1 MLISAHFAD
10 TVPGK
15 PGTGKSTMA
24 FSLAGHFDLSI
35 YTVSLLDSDLSDSA
49 LAKMMIDLP
58 TKSLVLLEDL
68 DSCGIDREVS
78 HVSETKDAKDKKDTK
93 GTEKSEKSEKDSSD
107 AKTKSS
113 GSKVTLSGLL
123 NAIDGPHSPE
133 GHILIMTTN
142 TPDVLEEALTRPGR
156 IDLETEFDYAGRQ
169 QVRDMFVRMYEQ
181 KQKPLSPTLKLTTV
195 GRDANKDA
203 DRNAETVFEHAELAE
218 LADKFASRVPEREFS
233 SAQFQEFLVPRKR
246 DPKGAAEEIDVY
258 IEKLRERKARK
269 AGAQI
274 EEVGE
279 GEKGQGAEGKGKASE
294 VKCSATEA
302 KGTQTESAAEA
313 ATSSADSAAVDTESS
328 ATDPGKST
336 TEGKGVSSEATAS

>member
-1 MLISAHFAD
+1 MLTSAHYTDSA
-10 TVPGK
+10 PGK

-49 LAKMMIDLP
+49 LAKMIIDLP

-78 HVSETKDAKDKKDTK
+78 HASETKDGKDKKNAK
-93 GTEKSEKSEKDSSD
+93 GTEQGEKSEKETSD

-133 GHILIMTTN
+133 GHISIMTTN
-142 TPDVLEEALTRPGR
+142 TPDVLDEALTRPGR

-181 KQKPLSPTLKLTTV
+181 KKPPSPTLDRKTV

-203 DRNAETVFEHAELAE
+203 DVNAETVFEHAELAV

-246 DPKGAAEEIDVY
+246 DPKGAAEEIDGY
-258 IEKLRERKARK
+258 IEKLRERKAKK
-269 AGAQI
+269 AGGQI
-274 EEVGE
+274 EDGGE
-279 GEKGQGAEGKGKASE
+279 GEKGQGPEGKGKAGE

-302 KGTQTESAAEA
+302 KGTQTESQAEA
-313 ATSSADSAAVDTESS
+313 ATSSDDSIAADAGSS
-328 ATDPGKST
+328 STHPIEST
-336 TEGKGVSSEATAS
+336 TEDKDVSSDAIAE